1 MVRAAQGTQN
11 PYLRQRSLYLFGHS
25 AQICMAS
32 LRDAHAGVL
41 SRGTTCE
48 QKERGV
54 LMDSPFFL
62 LARRKG
68 LEPLTFWFVAKHS
81 IQLS

>member
-1 MVRAAQGTQN
+1 MYCELILLWVRQLAAAGYWQVQA
-11 PYLRQRSLYLFGHS
+11 L
-25 AQICMAS
+25 
-32 LRDAHAGVL
+32 AGVL
-41 SRGTTCE
+41 RLCAATKKQIPQVVSA
-48 QKERGV
+48 
-54 LMDSPFFL
+54 F